1 MIAVVETPELL
12 AASDEDLFRWASERG
27 RWIVTENIK
36 DFRRLIAR
44 AEQADDAVAGVV
56 FTSPHTFPRSRRNL
70 GPLVEALHCW
80 LTDDQSAVVGN
91 EAWLVR

>member
-1 MIAVVETPELL
+1 MHSRSPA
-12 AASDEDLFRWASERG
+12 RCERG

-70 GPLVEALHCW
+70 RPLVEALRCR
-80 LTDDQSAVVGN
+80 LTDDDQSAVVGN